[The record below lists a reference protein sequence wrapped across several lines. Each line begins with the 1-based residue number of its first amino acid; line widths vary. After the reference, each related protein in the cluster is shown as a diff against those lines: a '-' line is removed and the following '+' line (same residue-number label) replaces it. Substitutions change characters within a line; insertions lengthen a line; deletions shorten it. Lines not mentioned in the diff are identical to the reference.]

1 MNDDIEMLKDWRNH
15 LDGAVGYLHDQD
27 YIYCTLKMGYVLY
40 RLNSRIDELE
50 EEKRDKEDGDV
61 KISLSKCSLCGFH
74 GPLYGKEDGTAKCFD
89 CLYKLSEPK
98 PEEKKPLNKHCI
110 ICGSQHELYCLFGT
124 DFFRCLTCIKK
135 A

>member
-15 LDGAVGYLHDQD
+15 LDAAVGYLHDQD
-27 YIYCTLKMGYVLY
+27 YIYCTMQISYVLH

-89 CLYKLSEPK
+89 CLNKLSEPK
-98 PEEKKPLNKHCI
+98 PEEKNPSCCQK
-110 ICGSQHELYCLFGT
+110 CGSREHLGWKVGRLGMICFKCDWCL
-124 DFFRCLTCIKK
+124 K
-135 A
+135 